1 MKQLSF
7 SENKKSSVDE
17 LNKSD
22 LEINRG
28 FEFILYGGKKKQVKP
43 VSFVFDKIFN
53 LFNREIGIYFEF
65 SLSKRK

>member
-28 FEFILYGGKKKQVKP
+28 FEFILNAGKKKQVT
-43 VSFVFDKIFN
+43 SFVFDKIFN
-53 LFNREIGIYFEF
+53 FFNQEIGIYFEF
-65 SLSKRK
+65 SLSKKK

>member
-1 MKQLSF
+1 LKQLSF

-28 FEFILYGGKKKQVKP
+28 FEFILNAGRKKQVT
-43 VSFVFDKIFN
+43 SFVFDKIFN

-65 SLSKRK
+65 SLSKKK

>member
-1 MKQLSF
+1 M
-7 SENKKSSVDE
+7 DE
-17 LNKSD
+17 LNNSN

-28 FEFILYGGKKKQVKP
+28 FEFILNAGRKKQVS
-43 VSFVFDKIFN
+43 SFVFDKIFN

>member
-1 MKQLSF
+1 MRQLSS
-7 SENKKSSVDE
+7 SENEKSLADE
-17 LNKSD
+17 LNNSN

-28 FEFILYGGKKKQVKP
+28 FEFILNGSKKKRVKP
-43 VSFVFDKIFN
+43 FSFVFDKIFN

>member
-28 FEFILYGGKKKQVKP
+28 FEFILNGSKKKRVKP
-43 VSFVFDKIFN
+43 FSFVFDKIFN